1 MTTSIFAQTI
11 MDHEKTLFGY
21 SSRFLNDY
29 EDRKDLV
36 QETYTK
42 ALMNMD
48 KFRENTNLRGWLC
61 TIMYNTYINQYH
73 KDVRFRNYQNE
84 KAEAINSAVF
94 NMHSYESPE
103 MHTRMVE
110 LQEQIDKLA
119 DEFRIPLRK
128 YLSGFKYKEI
138 AEELNMPIGTV
149 KHKIFKARE
158 KLGRTM
164 LHAA

>member
-1 MTTSIFAQTI
+1 
-11 MDHEKTLFGY
+11 
-21 SSRFLNDY
+21 
-29 EDRKDLV
+29 
-36 QETYTK
+36 
-42 ALMNMD
+42 
-48 KFRENTNLRGWLC
+48 
-61 TIMYNTYINQYH
+61 
-73 KDVRFRNYQNE
+73 
-84 KAEAINSAVF
+84 
-94 NMHSYESPE
+94 
-103 MHTRMVE
+103 MVE
-110 LQEQIDKLA
+110 LHEQIDKLA